1 MFRMEPTLRQSRATR
16 YQISAAPATPR
27 YARPRRKI
35 TSNMPPTS
43 ASSLAERLLRATA
56 VLALVHHIDHVLR
69 VDNNGW
75 PFRSE
80 ITPFTYSFLVYAVI
94 AAVWFT
100 RGRPRVRLAAAAALM
115 ATTVAHLW
123 LDSPSAQYITW
134 SARPEA
140 NWLAA
145 SSPAL
150 GVAAVLVTF
159 LVPLAAAGTLAA
171 LVRSRGV

>member
-1 MFRMEPTLRQSRATR
+1 MLATPYSSRAEWL
-16 YQISAAPATPR
+16 I
-27 YARPRRKI
+27 
-35 TSNMPPTS
+35 
-43 ASSLAERLLRATA
+43 RATA

-94 AAVWFT
+94 AAVWFA
-100 RGRPRVRLAAAAALM
+100 RRRPRLRLAATAALVL
-115 ATTVAHLW
+115 ATVAHLW

-145 SSPAL
+145 SSPAI
-150 GVAAVLVTF
+150 GVAAILLTF
-159 LVPLAAAGTLAA
+159 LVPLAAASV
-171 LVRSRGV
+171 LVVFLRSRDI